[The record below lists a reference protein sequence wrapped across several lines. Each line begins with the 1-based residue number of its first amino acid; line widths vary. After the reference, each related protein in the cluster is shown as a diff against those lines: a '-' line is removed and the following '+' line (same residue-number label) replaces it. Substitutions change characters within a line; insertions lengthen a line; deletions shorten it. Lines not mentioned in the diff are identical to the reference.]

1 MPDIEA
7 VQRTDCDT
15 KGDIAKVKELSLKAN
30 RAVSFSSEDAW
41 VKSLGIPLH
50 TTYKYA
56 LLSWTEIEK
65 ATYPCDLEL
74 LRCVFTLIKNGEDF
88 NNVTL
93 I

>member
-1 MPDIEA
+1 MSDKEA

-56 LLSWTEIEK
+56 LLSILNILNVHLPRLK
-65 ATYPCDLEL
+65 KL
-74 LRCVFTLIKNGEDF
+74 LIHA
-88 NNVTL
+88 

>member
-1 MPDIEA
+1 MSDKEA

-56 LLSWTEIEK
+56 LLSILK
-65 ATYPCDLEL
+65 MSIYRDRKKL
-74 LRCVFTLIKNGEDF
+74 LIHA
-88 NNVTL
+88 